1 MRLVILKKTDI
12 SCYIFEIRQNTWTT
26 SLVTRAFSIWCH
38 FWISTL
44 ILTYT
49 ESTHFLLPVYICPIF
64 SSSSLISRNSNA
76 NHLCSESESII
87 CTQLNESHNIVLL
100 KKHPSKNTFT
110 MFSTTHKGWGWNIH
124 GDSFLLQ
131 YFLSIFF
138 SFSDIHGL
146 ESLKFYHIFMTLRYT
161 EWCKV
166 YFCLLRILQF
176 HWCDRRK
183 DYIYLRARWF
193 FGSSW
198 SHTGFAYSPIANSY
212 LFCNLTGLFQH
223 YCS

>member
-1 MRLVILKKTDI
+1 MTGVIKIWKDVIVAVEQGVSNAGIAGHEGHLSRTMRLVILKKTDI

-64 SSSSLISRNSNA
+64 SSSSLISRNRNA

-138 SFSDIHGL
+138 FL
-146 ESLKFYHIFMTLRYT
+146 FRY
-161 EWCKV
+161 
-166 YFCLLRILQF
+166 
-176 HWCDRRK
+176 
-183 DYIYLRARWF
+183 
-193 FGSSW
+193 SW
-198 SHTGFAYSPIANSY
+198 SWIPQILSHLYDTEV
-212 LFCNLTGLFQH
+212 H
-223 YCS
+223 WMM